1 MVSDKKLL
9 ALAEAIKNK
18 YGITV
23 DVSKLEFN
31 QVDELT
37 RLKSELDELQN
48 KGRYQ
53 NYSGDYKVTF
63 YPGYNNRA
71 VQGYYDP
78 AIKKEININ
87 SQRSRSE
94 VFPTLI
100 HERQHLIDNELQPQA
115 STFPLSSFYG
125 ANGRWPSKTLPIE
138 SLAKE
143 EYIESTNKLISVY
156 RKYAKKYNLPGDF
169 ITDPWVELT
178 AIERQLPAGKGIMDT
193 DIGKELFKD
202 GPMFK
207 AMYYNLTS
215 NGTYMSNPLP
225 QEAPP
230 KKEILPF
237 QKGLFESFQDW
248 VRMKTRY

>member
-1 MVSDKKLL
+1 MASDKKLL

-37 RLKSELDELQN
+37 RLKSELDALQN

-53 NYSGDYKVTF
+53 NYSGDYKVNF
-63 YPGYNNRA
+63 YPGYSDRA
-71 VQGYYDP
+71 LHGYYDP

-87 SQRSRSE
+87 SQRYSSE
-94 VFPTLI
+94 VLPTLI
-100 HERQHLIDNELQPQA
+100 HERQHLIDNELQPRA

-125 ANGRWPSKTLPIE
+125 ANGRWPSKTTASE
-138 SLAKE
+138 SLAKG
-143 EYIESTNKLISVY
+143 EYVDSTNKLISAY
-156 RKYAKKYNLPGDF
+156 KKYGKKYNLPGDF

-193 DIGKELFKD
+193 DIGQDLFKD
-202 GPMFK
+202 NPMFK
-207 AMYYNLTS
+207 AMYYNLTA
-215 NGTYMSNPLP
+215 NGAYMSNPLP
-225 QEAPP
+225 QENRSGPP
-230 KKEILPF
+230 AKPTE
-237 QKGLFESFQDW
+237 KGLFEAFQDW